1 MKKYTPVF
9 GPQELFDGAAN
20 CDEYLVA
27 VQHSVGQ
34 KTKVSFYPSLVEA
47 FNYVTDFP
55 PRGVVFHR
63 AAMRKIEEVPDSQLV
78 TDGMPSFYV
87 GSSGACTHKMAESD
101 IPVWCNDVDDTCT
114 AMGFINDC
122 LRLTRKPKRWTIADQ
137 KAGRLPEV
145 GSLVMLVDIET
156 KNNIFEFAGVCAG
169 SKRFAVK
176 DITDGLLYFYS
187 EEMIAPIETP
197 DEKAERLRSEWINK
211 AYVDFHRLGCELEV
225 LQKEQ
230 IKQIY
235 DALLSGEL
243 TMPGK
248 VDE

>member
-1 MKKYTPVF
+1 MKKITPVF
-9 GPQELFDGAAN
+9 GPQELFNGAAN

-47 FNYVTDFP
+47 FNYVVDFP

-122 LRLTRKPKRWTIADQ
+122 LRLTRKPKLWTVEDQ
-137 KAGRLPEV
+137 KASRLENDF
-145 GSLVMLVDIET
+145 VDSIMCDEHEP
-156 KNNIFEFAGVCAG
+156 NM
-169 SKRFAVK
+169 
-176 DITDGLLYFYS
+176 S
-187 EEMIAPIETP
+187 EEA
-197 DEKAERLRSEWINK
+197 KEWAIHVLK
-211 AYVDFHRLGCELEV
+211 CAYRKLKKDG
-225 LQKEQ
+225 Q
-230 IKQIY
+230 
-235 DALLSGEL
+235 
-243 TMPGK
+243 
-248 VDE
+248 

>member
-1 MKKYTPVF
+1 MKKITPVF
-9 GPQELFDGAAN
+9 GPQELFNGAAN

-27 VQHSVGQ
+27 VQHLVGQ

-47 FNYVTDFP
+47 FNYVVDFP

-122 LRLTRKPKRWTIADQ
+122 LRLTRKPNRWTIADQ
-137 KAGRLPEV
+137 KAGRLPDV
-145 GSLVMLVDIET
+145 GCMVMVTSVDECASVAAI
-156 KNNIFEFAGVCAG
+156 NNDAVCVVFHDGEFTTLHKSGI
-169 SKRFAVK
+169 SP
-176 DITDGLLYFYS
+176 L
-187 EEMIAPIETP
+187 ETP
-197 DEKAERLRSEWINK
+197 EEKAERLEDEFVNELMKDGQVIYTSSEQLAMCRK
-211 AYVDFHRLGCELEV
+211 TARAAYR
-225 LQKEQ
+225 K
-230 IKQIY
+230 
-235 DALLSGEL
+235 LSGALSVPTKGGE
-243 TMPGK
+243 
-248 VDE
+248 

>member
-1 MKKYTPVF
+1 MKKYIPVF

-34 KTKVSFYPSLVEA
+34 KTKVSFYPSLAEA
-47 FNYVTDFP
+47 FNYVVDFP

-63 AAMRKIEEVPDSQLV
+63 AAMRRIEEGPDSQLV

-122 LRLTRKPKRWTIADQ
+122 LRLTRKPKRWTVEDQ
-137 KAGRLPEV
+137 KTGRLPPV
-145 GSLVMLVDIET
+145 GSVFTHRNETLTCLFIDADGEIWAHDI
-156 KNNIFEFAGVCAG
+156 NNRIVTPSLRNCYP
-169 SKRFAVK
+169 
-176 DITDGLLYFYS
+176 L
-187 EEMIAPIETP
+187 ETP
-197 DEKAERLRSEWINK
+197 EEKERLARKEWCNRAMDYSTIQ
-211 AYVDFHRLGCELEV
+211 EL
-225 LQKEQ
+225 
-230 IKQIY
+230 Y
-235 DALLSGEL
+235 DAMLSGEL
-243 TMPGK
+243 STPSKDG
-248 VDE
+248 E